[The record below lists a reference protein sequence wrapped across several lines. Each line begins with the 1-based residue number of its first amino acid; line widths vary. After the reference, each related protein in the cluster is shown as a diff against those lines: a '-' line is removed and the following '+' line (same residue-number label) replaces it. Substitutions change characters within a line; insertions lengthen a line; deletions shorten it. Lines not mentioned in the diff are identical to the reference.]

1 MRKRNVSLMAIAV
14 AACLLTGCSETKDKL
29 GKGGS
34 SWTQELLGGRLEGSS
49 NYVTKDFDVRDFNQ
63 LVVVGPMDVDYA
75 RQAGKRTVQVNTSDN
90 LMDLIDIHIKGKTLY
105 IGMKRNA
112 RVSFKR
118 MDVKVTGGPL
128 ESVTIAGSGD
138 FTMKQGMRT
147 GSFVLTLGGS
157 GDVEVNGLDC
167 QGDLGVVLG
176 GSGDMDFRG
185 VAARSVQMVVGG
197 SGDIEAKGV
206 KTSTVDA
213 SVAGSGDIKMEGQA
227 SRATYTV
234 AGSGD
239 IVADNLVADSV
250 EASVAGSGDIICHAL
265 KSLDADVTGSGQ
277 IGYKGNPA
285 RVSKSKGVKRL

>member
-1 MRKRNVSLMAIAV
+1 MKRNILLAGIAM
-14 AACLLTGCSETKDKL
+14 AACLLTGCSETADKS
-29 GKGGS
+29 GKNGNL
-34 SWTQELLGGRLEGSS
+34 WTQGLLGARIEGSG
-49 NYVTKDFDVRDFNQ
+49 NYITKKFDVRDFDE
-63 LVVVGPMDVDYA
+63 VVVAGPMDVDYTQ
-75 RQAGKRTVQVNTSDN
+75 RAGKRTVQVNTSDN

-112 RVSFKR
+112 CVSFKR

-239 IVADNLVADSV
+239 IVADNLVADGV
-250 EASVAGSGDIICHAL
+250 EASVAGSGDIICHAR
-265 KSLDADVTGSGQ
+265 KSLKANVAGSGE

-285 RVSKSKGVKRL
+285 QVSKTKGVKEL